1 VGFTCGDLVGTVG
14 ERDDVRTRTWHRR
27 GVSPGTSQAPQNRE
41 DPEEE
46 GEEHTVDAHFRSWS
60 DHSGRDADPRLP
72 TRTPK
77 SITDKRF
84 YCFVGEKCRMVKDAK
99 VVMRSGPISATP
111 RQNCRIFGNHLVYD
125 HRAFSPTN
133 IIPNF
138 IILTHLWRKWIY
150 QAINRLLYINLNY
163 QHGTVI
169 QCVDVVNYR
178 NGDDGSM
185 NRTIS
190 LI

>member
-14 ERDDVRTRTWHRR
+14 GRDDVGTRTWHRR

-46 GEEHTVDAHFRSWS
+46 GEEHTVDAHFRSRS

-99 VVMRSGPISATP
+99 VVMRSGAISATEELS
-111 RQNCRIFGNHLVYD
+111 HL
-125 HRAFSPTN
+125 
-133 IIPNF
+133 
-138 IILTHLWRKWIY
+138 RKPSGIRP
-150 QAINRLLYINLNY
+150 QS
-163 QHGTVI
+163 I
-169 QCVDVVNYR
+169 QPHEHHSKFYHFNPSVAQVDL
-178 NGDDGSM
+178 SSHQQ
-185 NRTIS
+185 TT
-190 LI
+190 LH

>member
-14 ERDDVRTRTWHRR
+14 GRDDVGTRTWHRR

-46 GEEHTVDAHFRSWS
+46 GEEHTVDAHFRSRS

-99 VVMRSGPISATP
+99 VVMRSGPISATEELS
-111 RQNCRIFGNHLVYD
+111 HL
-125 HRAFSPTN
+125 RKPSGIRPQSIFSPTN

-138 IILTHLWRKWIY
+138 IILTHLWHKWIY
-150 QAINRLLYINLNY
+150 QAINRRLYINLNY